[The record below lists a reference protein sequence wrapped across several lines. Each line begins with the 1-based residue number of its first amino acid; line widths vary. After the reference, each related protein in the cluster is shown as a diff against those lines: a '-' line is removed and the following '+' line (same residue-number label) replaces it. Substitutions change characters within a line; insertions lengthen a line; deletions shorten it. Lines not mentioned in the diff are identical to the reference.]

1 MGYKTCKELRHGKL
15 FEHAFI
21 KFHMDVNFVSIFM
34 SNFTIVVSL
43 NLGPHLLFRN
53 VFFSKL
59 VDGSLDHVPLPT
71 KATRKHDHL
80 ENNVIDHMHNK

>member
-21 KFHMDVNFVSIFM
+21 KFYMVVNFVRICM
-34 SNFTIVVSL
+34 SNFYIVVSL
-43 NLGPHLLFRN
+43 SLGSHLLFRN

-59 VDGSLDHVPLPT
+59 ANGSLDHVPLPT
-71 KATRKHDHL
+71 KATRKL
-80 ENNVIDHMHNK
+80 TIYKTI